1 MALSRAIQMAETID
15 LDGVWIEFATVVE
28 KGPYLSGYITAQKSE
43 DLTDIKGIYVD
54 VGVETGFVDTEARI
68 QTLKLDFD
76 ISKGSD
82 VDNVIA
88 FLPISNL
95 PNGFYFKLNSLYKYD
110 GSVIKESDDT
120 FEIELNMVVL

>member
-1 MALSRAIQMAETID
+1 MALSRATQMAETIG
-15 LDGVWIEFATVVE
+15 LDGAWIEFATVAD

-43 DLTDIKGIYVD
+43 DLSDIKGIFID
-54 VGVETGFVDTEARI
+54 IGVETGFVDTEARI

-82 VDNVIA
+82 IDNVIA
-88 FLPISNL
+88 FLPVTYL

-110 GSVIKESDDT
+110 GSSIKESNDT